1 MWEGNKTMND
11 LKRPIFNL
19 EGEIVGEI
27 ELPEVFKTDIRPD
40 IIRRVYLSQ
49 LTARIQPQGR
59 DRRAGMRTSAESRGT
74 GLDLA
79 RVPRIKGRLYPAAGR
94 AARAPSVKGGRAAH
108 PPRVEKVI
116 WERVNKKERK
126 LAIMSAIAAT
136 ASLDLITS
144 RHRVNGIKTA
154 PIIVVKDLE
163 QISKTKD
170 LYDFLL
176 KLGLKDELERTK
188 ARFRKI
194 RSGKGKMRGRK
205 RVRAK
210 GPLVIYK
217 ENPAIFLAARNIPG
231 VDVVHVNH
239 LSIIHLAPGGVPGRL
254 AIWSEPA
261 LLFLKERFGGKA

>member
-1 MWEGNKTMND
+1 MNG
-11 LKRPIFNL
+11 LRRPLFNL
-19 EGEIVGEI
+19 EGEIIGEI

-59 DRRAGMRTSAESRGT
+59 DKRAGMRTSAESRGT

-79 RVPRIKGRLYPAAGR
+79 RVPRIKGILYPAAGR
-94 AARAPSVKGGRAAH
+94 AAMAPFVRGGRRAH
-108 PPRVEKVI
+108 PPKVEKVI
-116 WERVNKKERK
+116 WERVNKKERR

-136 ASLDLITS
+136 ASLDLIIA
-144 RHRVNGIKTA
+144 RHRVDGIKAA
-154 PIIVVKDLE
+154 PIIVIRDLE
-163 QISKTKD
+163 EVSKTKD

-210 GPLVIYK
+210 GPLIIYK
-217 ENPAIFLAARNIPG
+217 ENPSVFLAARNIPG
-231 VDVVHVNH
+231 VDVVNVKH

-261 LLFLKERFGGKA
+261 LKALDERFGG

>member
-1 MWEGNKTMND
+1 MNG
-11 LKRPIFNL
+11 LRRPLFNL
-19 EGEIVGEI
+19 EGEIIGEI

-59 DRRAGMRTSAESRGT
+59 DKRAGMRTSAESRGT

-79 RVPRIKGRLYPAAGR
+79 RVPRIKGTLYPAAGR
-94 AARAPSVKGGRAAH
+94 AAMAPFVRGGRRAH
-108 PPRVEKVI
+108 PPKVEKVI
-116 WERVNKKERK
+116 WERVNKKERR

-136 ASLDLITS
+136 ASLDLIIA
-144 RHRVNGIKTA
+144 RHRVDGIKAA
-154 PIIVVKDLE
+154 PIIVIRDLE
-163 QISKTKD
+163 EVSKTKD

-210 GPLVIYK
+210 GPLIIYK
-217 ENPAIFLAARNIPG
+217 ENPSVFLAARNIPG
-231 VDVVHVNH
+231 VDVVNVKH

-261 LLFLKERFGGKA
+261 LKALDERFGG

>member
-1 MWEGNKTMND
+1 MSE
-11 LKRPIFNL
+11 LKKPIFNL
-19 EGEIVGEI
+19 EGEIIGEI
-27 ELPEVFKTDIRPD
+27 ELPDVFKTDIRPD

-74 GLDLA
+74 GLGLA

-94 AARAPSVKGGRAAH
+94 AAVAPFVRGGRTAH

-116 WERVNKKERK
+116 WERVNKKERR

-136 ASLDLITS
+136 ASIDLITA
-144 RHRVNGIKTA
+144 RHRVNGITTA

-163 QISKTKD
+163 EVSKTKD
-170 LYDFLL
+170 LYDFLIR
-176 KLGLKDELERTK
+176 LGLKEELERTK

-210 GPLVIYK
+210 GPLIIYK
-217 ENPAIFLAARNIPG
+217 ENPTIFLAARNIPG
-231 VDVVHVNH
+231 VDVVHVNN

-261 LLFLKERFGGKA
+261 LIALKERFGR